1 MKTREM
7 FRKLDGVQT
16 IESIMS
22 ILGAN
27 KTRAIYVVH
36 KLRKNGYVKTL
47 LAPDRRRV
55 YYISYE
61 NKMGGTSYY
70 EIINKHS
77 PIKLSETETYKIYG
91 RDVSMEETFI
101 FAIKSRKIRLILAS
115 LALFKSIRDW
125 SLLYKLARVN
135 RVERK
140 VGALY
145 DLSRKI
151 MRVRRMDRRIR
162 GLMLPKGNDPWVDV
176 IEGFGSTDFTGVEN
190 IWKVHLPFNKSDME
204 GYE

>member
-1 MKTREM
+1 ML
-7 FRKLDGVQT
+7 RKLDGVQT

-61 NKMGGTSYY
+61 NKLGGTSYY
-70 EIINKHS
+70 EIINRHS
-77 PIKLSETETYKIYG
+77 PIKLSEPETYKIYG
-91 RDVSMEETFI
+91 RDVSIEETLI

-115 LALFKSIRDW
+115 LALFKSIHNW

-151 MRVRRMDRRIR
+151 MRVRRMNRRIR
-162 GLMLPKGNDPWVDV
+162 GRMLPKGNDPWVDV

-190 IWKVHLPFNKSDME
+190 IWKVHLPFNRSDME